1 MLMFPSID
9 PCCSQLGSGELL
21 FEVGVVNTEDTD
33 LVKVI
38 YLSSHECSAM
48 DESSIST
55 SPIQG
60 SCEEWVSTDGG

>member
-1 MLMFPSID
+1 MLMFTSID
-9 PCCSQLGSGELL
+9 SCCSQLGSGELL

-33 LVKVI
+33 LVKVT

-48 DESSIST
+48 DESSILT

-60 SCEEWVSTDGG
+60 SCEEWVGKM